1 MTVQTIN
8 IGNQVN
14 DGLGDDL
21 RTAFEKVNENFANLE
36 AGITVVA
43 TNAAGNAGQG
53 IFKEKIGTNLVFR
66 NLIAGNK
73 ISLSG
78 FTDSIRIDCTQPEAF
93 TRIAGDNETFASAED
108 SNTLTLVG
116 GDNITVT
123 ASGSTV
129 TVDTDLNL
137 NNLLIDLDFGPITAN
152 YSNSIQ
158 LALSAANVDFG
169 TVTNPGNF
177 YLDLGEI

>member
-1 MTVQTIN
+1 MAIQTIN
-8 IGNQVN
+8 IGNVVN

-21 RTAFEKVNENFANLE
+21 RTAFQKVNENFANLE
-36 AGITVVA
+36 AGITVIA
-43 TNAAGNAGQG
+43 SNAAGELGQG

-73 ISLSG
+73 IQLNG
-78 FTDSIRIDCTQPEAF
+78 FTDSIRIDCTQPESF
-93 TRIAGDNETFASAED
+93 TRIAADNDTSASAEE

-116 GDNITVT
+116 GENITVT

-137 NNLLIDLDFGPITAN
+137 NNVLVDLDFGPITTN

-158 LALSAANVDFG
+158 LSLSASNVDFG
-169 TVTNPGNF
+169 TITNPGNF
-177 YLDLGEI
+177 YLDLGNI